1 MMEKRPF
8 DPVIETPRLS
18 LVLMQD
24 DPDQM
29 LSYQALVCQNGS
41 FLNAFPTML
50 SQMGSRMRL
59 GMFWLSLIYANL
71 TGTGANY
78 LIYKKNDGNL
88 IGQISLTKIDDKQ
101 ASGELE
107 IWISQ
112 RHTHNGFATEAQYA
126 LEQNFYARG
135 LQKIIGLIR
144 KDNTASLAM
153 ANKTGFRYVGKHS
166 QIEHYVIFEKVKE

>member
-1 MMEKRPF
+1 MTLR
-8 DPVIETPRLS
+8 
-18 LVLMQD
+18 
-24 DPDQM
+24 
-29 LSYQALVCQNGS
+29 
-41 FLNAFPTML
+41 
-50 SQMGSRMRL
+50 
-59 GMFWLSLIYANL
+59 NL

-144 KDNTASLAM
+144 EDNTASLAM